1 MRLDLSGLLKE
12 KGAGLD
18 YKEKVAVDFP
28 KDELE
33 VTGPVEVDLCF
44 TNTGGSIWAQGI
56 IKALVL
62 LPCSRCLKEY
72 KEAVS
77 AKIEEL
83 LKKGTGSEDEDIVFA
98 IDETGSV
105 DLSEIIRQSL
115 LLNIPIKT
123 VCSADC
129 QGLLKDAEKR
139 KAPDPRLAKLK
150 EIKFE
155 GEK

>member
-12 KGAGLD
+12 KGASLD
-18 YKEKVAVDFP
+18 YKEKIAVDFP
-28 KDELE
+28 RDELE
-33 VTGPVEVDLCF
+33 VAGPVEIDLCF
-44 TNTGGSIWAQGI
+44 TNTGGSIWAQGTV
-56 IKALVL
+56 KALVMV
-62 LPCSRCLKEY
+62 PCSRCLKEY
-72 KEAVS
+72 EEGVT

-83 LKKGTGSEDEDIVFA
+83 LKKGPGPEDEEIVFA

-129 QGLLKDAEKR
+129 KGLLKDTGER

-150 EIKFE
+150 EIKFK

>member
-12 KGAGLD
+12 KGAGLG

-28 KDELE
+28 RDELE
-33 VTGPVEVDLCF
+33 VVGPVEVDLAF
-44 TNTGGSIWAQGI
+44 TNTGGSIWAQGRLKAN
-56 IKALVL
+56 IKV
-62 LPCSRCLKEY
+62 PCSRCLKEY
-72 KEAVS
+72 EEAVT
-77 AKIEEL
+77 ANVEER
-83 LKKGTGSEDEDIVFA
+83 LKKKPGPEDEDVVFE

-123 VCSADC
+123 LCSADC
-129 QGLLKDAEKR
+129 KGLLKDADEK
-139 KAPDPRLAKLK
+139 KVPDPRLAKLK
-150 EIKFE
+150 EIKFK